1 MTDYTVTEISHLLC
15 EADGLTDREDVK
27 VTHERVRH
35 LAKRGFLRGGKEI
48 DDRGTKVFPET
59 EVFHAAVLCD
69 LLSIDMGAPILR
81 KVTEAAQAMPLLDVN
96 QWAPSQR
103 GDGVRRSSGGL
114 QDAIRGASAGERW
127 GLTIRQE
134 QPGRSVPA
142 QVHAAFGWLDAPG
155 GNGDDVAAILG
166 WKPNRL
172 RVVLEMTELFT
183 AISERLKVEG
193 MN

>member
-1 MTDYTVTEISHLLC
+1 MTDYTVTEISHLIC
-15 EADGLTDREDVK
+15 EADGLTDREDMK
-27 VTHERVRH
+27 ITHERVRH
-35 LAKRGFLRGGKEI
+35 LAKRGFLNNGQAI
-48 DDRGTKVFPET
+48 DERGTLVFPEA

-69 LLSIDMGAPILR
+69 LLSIDMGAPVLR
-81 KVTEAAQAMPLLDVN
+81 KVTEAAEALPLLDVD

-103 GDGVRRSSGGL
+103 GDELRRSFGGL
-114 QDAIRGASAGERW
+114 LDAIRGAAAGERW

-166 WKPNRL
+166 RKPNRL
-172 RVVLEMTELFT
+172 RVVLELTELFT
-183 AISERLKVEG
+183 AISGRLKAEG
-193 MN
+193 